1 MRRFVFV
8 LTASLLCQQSA
19 LAVASPAAVSAHT
32 KGVSCFKHKRYALAA
47 YHLTQALE
55 AEPKNAI
62 LYYYLA
68 NSLVHTGRHKDAII
82 AYTRSYELDPFGH
95 VSGFCRQALLTY
107 KVPLPEA
114 RFANPHDRRSAAYKE
129 RQRKSSSVKESTKTD
144 EVQEFSQDG
153 EAQEESVAREPTARE
168 QHMNNATAMIR
179 RQAADEKARKKQYA
193 DYISDNLV
201 KTGEAKANRIK
212 ADAEEQI
219 KELYEGPVL
228 YDSQGVARSRGV
240 PSWKLSPTLQEIV
253 KNRADQIRREA
264 EAHAELELSRSHDK
278 SSEYKKWYMDR
289 ENDLDTV
296 CEALETQLQQPS
308 RRSGILLNPVGT
320 GLYVRNYSTFVP
332 RHPIPDAHS
341 SVVRML
347 DHGFVDAP
355 DGERNVPEKSPTF
368 KMPALKRLEVR
379 GTVLE

>member
-8 LTASLLCQQSA
+8 LAANLLLQQPA
-19 LAVASPAAVSAHT
+19 LAVASSVVSAHT
-32 KGVSCFKHKRYALAA
+32 KGVICFKHKQYALAA
-47 YHLTQALE
+47 YHLTHALE
-55 AEPKNAI
+55 ADPRNAM

-68 NSLVHTGRHKDAII
+68 NSLVHTGRHKDAIT
-82 AYTRSYELDPFGH
+82 AYKRCYELDPFGH

-107 KVPLPEA
+107 KVALPET
-114 RFANPHDRRSAAYKE
+114 RTTKLHEKPLSAYKSPDRSGSAKPTSDGDE
-129 RQRKSSSVKESTKTD
+129 TQESLEGAD
-144 EVQEFSQDG
+144 EV
-153 EAQEESVAREPTARE
+153 EAPARVPTVRE
-168 QHMNNATAMIR
+168 HHMNNATAMIR

-193 DYISDNLV
+193 DNISDNLV

-212 ADAEEQI
+212 AEAEEQI
-219 KELYEGPVL
+219 KELYEGPIF

-240 PSWKLSPTLQEIV
+240 PSWRLSPTLQEIV

-289 ENDLDTV
+289 ESDLDAV
-296 CEALETQLQQPS
+296 CESLETQLQQPS
-308 RRSGILLNPVGT
+308 RRSGILLNPIGT

-332 RHPIPDAHS
+332 RNPIPDAHS

-347 DHGFVDAP
+347 DHGYVDAP
-355 DGERNVPEKSPTF
+355 EEERSAAEKNSTF
-368 KMPALKRLEVR
+368 KVPALKHLEVR
-379 GTVLE
+379 GTVVE